1 MILNVKTKTAYF
13 FEDLDDFIRLG
24 GLGHGGDVQDDPLGH
39 AGAGGD
45 DGAGEA
51 EVAEVLQLG
60 GGGGHLYKPQCGQW
74 TAGLS
79 RSVSVCSDIWGINDP
94 NDH

>member
-1 MILNVKTKTAYF
+1 MTLS
-13 FEDLDDFIRLG
+13 DLVVLVIEVMSRTTHSDMLV
-24 GLGHGGDVQDDPLGH
+24 L
-39 AGAGGD
+39 AAGGD
-45 DGAGEA
+45 DGEGEA
-51 EVAEVLQLG
+51 EVAEVLQLRR
-60 GGGGHLYKPQCGQW
+60 GGGHLYKPQCGQW